1 MVIITS
7 KYVKPLTV
15 IDALLADRRKFL
27 AECRRESKLL
37 YWGARMPRDG
47 DAMVADVDIDE
58 ARALV
63 KKDPLFIAG
72 AAEYQF
78 VEFTPG
84 RTSEGLFWEP
94 RVPSFIFD

>member
-7 KYVKPLTV
+7 TYVKPLTV

-27 AECRRESKLL
+27 DECHRESKFL
-37 YWGARMPRDG
+37 YWGARNPRDG
-47 DAMVADVDIDE
+47 EAMIADVDIDE

-84 RTSEGLFWEP
+84 RSNEGLFWEQ
-94 RVPSFIFD
+94 RVPTHIFD